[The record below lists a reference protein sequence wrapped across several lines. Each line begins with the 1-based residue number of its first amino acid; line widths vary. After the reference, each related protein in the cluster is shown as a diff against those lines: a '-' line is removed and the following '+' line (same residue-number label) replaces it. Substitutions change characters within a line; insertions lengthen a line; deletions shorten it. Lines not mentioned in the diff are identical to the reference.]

1 MKKKELIK
9 ITIKK
14 HEEEIKR
21 LKELLPL
28 VDGDV
33 TEVCPVCRTKNL
45 HWKVNNTKT
54 CAFC

>member
-21 LKELLPL
+21 LKELLHL